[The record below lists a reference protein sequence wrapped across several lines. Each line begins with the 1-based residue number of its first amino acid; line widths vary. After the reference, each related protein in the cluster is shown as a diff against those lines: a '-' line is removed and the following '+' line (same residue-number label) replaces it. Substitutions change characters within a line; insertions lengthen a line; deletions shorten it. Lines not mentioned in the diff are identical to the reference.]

1 METLYGNMRVMIGNH
16 KKIAIL
22 RKAADICKRKTHPKF
37 TQAEII
43 RNAHKAGHPDNQ
55 TTKGTFS
62 KYLAQPETS
71 YENVPLVFYD
81 VILDMFK
88 EQDIEFSFSNEGQQL
103 NAADL
108 PHVLSLFMDVSER
121 DQKLAR
127 QSLPGDYWG
136 YMPSI
141 EKPGCIVKFVLRIKE
156 NREGV
161 ITAEELFY
169 YPKDGFSDIVKQRSQ
184 GYVLSKNG
192 HNFIILDDP
201 SSYLPKVYVMR
212 MELSPSQRCLGF
224 DGGTIIV
231 SSNHQG
237 IGTVQRK
244 IRCTRSKDGIPNN
257 KKVLIEEHGVGIH
270 SSDTDDAVIQQLFD
284 KLVS

>member
-1 METLYGNMRVMIGNH
+1 MLGNH

-22 RKAADICKRKTHPKF
+22 RKAADICKSKSHPYF

-43 RNAHKAGHPDNQ
+43 RHAQKAGHPDNQ

-62 KYLAQPETS
+62 KYLAQPET
-71 YENVPLVFYD
+71 YFENVPLVFYD

-88 EQDIEFSFSNEGQQL
+88 EQNIEFSFSSEDQRL
-103 NAADL
+103 SVADF
-108 PHVLSLFMDVSER
+108 PHVLGMFMDVSER
-121 DQKLAR
+121 DQKLAK

-141 EKPGCIVKFVLRIKE
+141 EKAGCIVKFVLRIRE

-169 YPKDGFSDIVKQRSQ
+169 YPKDGFSDIVKQCSQ
-184 GYVLSKNG
+184 GYILGKNG
-192 HNFIILDDP
+192 HNFMILDDP
-201 SSYLPKVYVMR
+201 SSYLPKVYLLR
-212 MELSPSQRCLGF
+212 AELSPSQKCIGF

-231 SSNHQG
+231 SSNRHG
-237 IGTVQRK
+237 IRTVQRK
-244 IRCTRSKDGIPNN
+244 IRCTRSKEPIPQN
-257 KKVLIEEHGVGIH
+257 KDVLIETHGVGIH
-270 SSDTDDAVIQQLFD
+270 KPDTKDAVIQQLFET
-284 KLVS
+284 LMS

>member
-1 METLYGNMRVMIGNH
+1 MIGNH
-16 KKIAIL
+16 KKIALL
-22 RKAADICKRKTHPKF
+22 RKAADICKSKSHPQF

-43 RNAHKAGHPDNQ
+43 RKAHKAGHPDNQ
-55 TTKGTFS
+55 TTKGTLS
-62 KYLAQPETS
+62 KYLSHPETS

-81 VILDMFK
+81 VILDMLK
-88 EQDIEFSFSNEGQQL
+88 EQNIEFSFSNEDQRL
-103 NAADL
+103 SASDL
-108 PHVLSLFMDVSER
+108 PHVLSMFMDVSER

-136 YMPSI
+136 YIPSV
-141 EKPGCIVKFVLRIKE
+141 EKPGCIVKFVLRLKE

-169 YPKDGFSDIVKQRSQ
+169 YPKDGYSDIIKQRSQ

-212 MELSPSQRCLGF
+212 MELSPSQKCLGF
-224 DGGTIIV
+224 DGGTITV
-231 SSNHQG
+231 SSNHHG
-237 IGTVQRK
+237 IRTAQRK
-244 IRCTRSKDGIPNN
+244 IRCTRSKDPIPQN
-257 KKVLIEEHGVGIH
+257 KDVLIDEHGVGLH
-270 SSDTDDAVIQQLFD
+270 TPDTDDSVIRQLFD
-284 KLVS
+284 KLMA